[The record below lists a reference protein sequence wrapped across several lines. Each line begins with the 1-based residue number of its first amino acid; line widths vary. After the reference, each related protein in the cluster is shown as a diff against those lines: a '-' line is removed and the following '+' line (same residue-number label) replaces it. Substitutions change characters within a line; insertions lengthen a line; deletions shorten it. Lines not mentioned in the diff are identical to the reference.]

1 MPPPSV
7 TAVHG
12 VFLRQVNQSVSLLAS
27 VRRRGTPFF
36 QLEQIAELVYLRV
49 YSSWET
55 FLEESFI
62 RFMCGAPCA
71 SGSRPKCYVKPRN
84 IEHARELIIGPR
96 LRYADWTDPD
106 VVIERA
112 ELVFSGGRPYGTPVR
127 AAVLELNDMRA
138 IRNCIAHR
146 SVDARNRFGA
156 LVQRRLGVARKL
168 GPGRFL
174 LRQTATP
181 NQSYLEFFASC
192 VVAVAQQVSR

>member
-1 MPPPSV
+1 MSLPSV
-7 TAVHG
+7 TAVYAG
-12 VFLRQVNQSVSLLAS
+12 FVRQVNQSVSLLAS

-49 YSSWET
+49 YSSWEM

-71 SGSRPKCYVKPRN
+71 SGLRPKCYVKPRN

-96 LRYADWTDPD
+96 LRYADWTDPV

-112 ELVFSGGRPYGTPVR
+112 ELVFSEGRPYANLVR
-127 AAVLELNDMRA
+127 AALVELNDMRT

-146 SVDARNRFGA
+146 PVDARNKFGV
-156 LVQRRLGVARKL
+156 LVQRRLGVAHSL

-174 LRQTATP
+174 LRQAAL
-181 NQSYLEFFASC
+181 NQSYLEFFANC
-192 VVAVAQQVSR
+192 VMAVAQQVSR